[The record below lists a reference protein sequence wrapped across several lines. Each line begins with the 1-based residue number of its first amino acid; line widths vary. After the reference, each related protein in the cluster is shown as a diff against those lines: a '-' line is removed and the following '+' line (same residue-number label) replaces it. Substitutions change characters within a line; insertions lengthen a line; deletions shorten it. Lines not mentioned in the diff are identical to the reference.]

1 MAEFT
6 LWVLKLS
13 EKIEKEDHDQ
23 VANPT
28 RGCMSCTERYSSRFK
43 NNYFAEM

>member
-23 VANPT
+23 VANPMQGFMG
-28 RGCMSCTERYSSRFK
+28 GCSKVDFYHS
-43 NNYFAEM
+43 